1 MTGGI
6 AEVADTRYKTRPG
19 EFPGDLQTWLRENA
33 GDNSDRLERLKR
45 NLRRAQA
52 QELTPRQRQI
62 LTMRYEEQRSV
73 TEIARALGVNPSTVT
88 RSLQRSRQRL
98 FRCLRYGL

>member
-1 MTGGI
+1 M
-6 AEVADTRYKTRPG
+6 ADTPFRTRPG
-19 EFPGDLQTWLRENA
+19 EFPGDLQTWLRDNA
-33 GDNSDRLERLKR
+33 EDNSDQLARLKR

-62 LTMRYEEQRSV
+62 LSMRYEEQRTV
-73 TEIARALGVNPSTVT
+73 TEIARALGVNPSTVS
-88 RSLQRSRQRL
+88 RSLRRSQQRL

>member
-1 MTGGI
+1 M
-6 AEVADTRYKTRPG
+6 ADTRYKTRPG
-19 EFPGDLQTWLRENA
+19 EFPGDLQAWLRENA

-62 LTMRYEEQRSV
+62 LSMRYKEQRSV

-88 RSLQRSRQRL
+88 RSLQRSKERL
-98 FRCLRYGL
+98 FRCLKYGL